1 MNYNPIA
8 IARKMRGMS
17 QAKLADAINTLTQTV
32 SKWESQARNISAE
45 SAANMAKVLDV
56 DEAWIRGTAQ
66 SVPLYDPLEEVT
78 FTCPIVRSEELP
90 DDEGM
95 LYHVYLAETG
105 DVVALLLHH
114 GLQFT
119 ATDWTNRD
127 AQPGSAAEIADCKWM
142 DARGAYAIMLNGMPH
157 MFPV

>member
-1 MNYNPIA
+1 MNTIRIVLN
-8 IARKMRGMS
+8 MRGMTGKELAERVGVAQPQLS
-17 QAKLADAINTLTQTV
+17 GWERGVRTPGAEAAAKLA
-32 SKWESQARNISAE
+32 KE
-45 SAANMAKVLDV
+45 LDV

-127 AQPGSAAEIADCKWM
+127 AQPANAAEITDCKWM

>member
-1 MNYNPIA
+1 MNNIRVALY
-8 IARKMRGMS
+8 MRGMKANELAERAGVS
-17 QAKLADAINTLTQTV
+17 QPQLSGWERGVRTPGADAAAKL
-32 SKWESQARNISAE
+32 
-45 SAANMAKVLDV
+45 AKVLDV

-90 DDEGM
+90 DDEGI

-127 AQPGSAAEIADCKWM
+127 AQPANAAEIADCKWM
-142 DARGAYAIMLNGMPH
+142 DARGAYAIMLNGLPH